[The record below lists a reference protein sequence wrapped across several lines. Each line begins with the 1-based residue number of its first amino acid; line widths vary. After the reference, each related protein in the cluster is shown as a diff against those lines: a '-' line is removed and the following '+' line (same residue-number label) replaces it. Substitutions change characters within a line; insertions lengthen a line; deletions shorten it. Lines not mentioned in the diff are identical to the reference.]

1 MSKIKVGII
10 GANGYGGGEAAR
22 LLSSHPEIELMGF
35 SSRQFEGQPF
45 NKCWSNSTLETVFED
60 LDTVLGKS
68 DFILLAL
75 PNGLAMDLV
84 PKVLAAGKKVIDF
97 SGDFRL
103 PAAEYERWYGKT
115 HTNPAFIAQAAYG
128 LPELERDRIQNSSLV
143 ANPGCFV
150 TAAAIAM
157 MPLAQAGLISGGVI
171 VDGVTGISGGGR
183 NSEAYSFAE
192 ANENVKAYKVAGTH
206 QHTPEMEANLERAGQ
221 KGIVTFTPRVAPFTR
236 GILVNCYVTPSEST
250 TQLDLE
256 ALYQDAF
263 LHEPFVHFSSEL
275 PTPKAVAGSNRCDVS
290 VKFDARANRII
301 AFGAIDNLIKGM
313 AGEAV
318 QNMNLM
324 LGLPEDM
331 GLPKWGIWP

>member
-1 MSKIKVGII
+1 VSKIKVGII
-10 GANGYGGGEAAR
+10 GANGYGGGEASR
-22 LLSSHPEIELMGF
+22 LLSSHPEVELVGF

-60 LDTVLGKS
+60 LDTVIGKS
-68 DFILLAL
+68 DFIFLAL
-75 PNGLAMDLV
+75 PNGLAMDLM
-84 PKVLAAGKKVIDF
+84 PKVLASGKKVIDF

-115 HTNPAFIAQAAYG
+115 HSNPDLIAHAAYG
-128 LPELERDRIQNSSLV
+128 LPELTRDQIKGSSLT

-150 TAAAIAM
+150 TAAAIAL
-157 MPLAQAGLISGGVI
+157 MPLAQAGLISGSVI

-183 NSEAYSFAE
+183 NSEAFSFAE

-221 KGIVTFTPRVAPFTR
+221 KSIVTFTPRVAPFTR
-236 GILVNCYVTPSEST
+236 GILVNCYVTPSETT
-250 TQLDLE
+250 TQAELE
-256 ALYQDAF
+256 ALYQDTFA
-263 LHEPFVHFSSEL
+263 HEPFVHCSSDL
-275 PTPKAVAGSNRCDVS
+275 PTPKAVAGSNRCDVA
-290 VKFDARANRII
+290 VKFDARANRIV
-301 AFGAIDNLIKGM
+301 AFAAIDNLVKGM
-313 AGEAV
+313 AGEAI

-331 GLPKWGIWP
+331 GLPKWGIYP

>member
-1 MSKIKVGII
+1 MTKVGII
-10 GANGYGGGEAAR
+10 GANGYGGGEASR
-22 LLSSHPEIELMGF
+22 ILSNHPGVELVGF

-45 NKCWSNSTLETVFED
+45 NKVWSNSTLETVFED

-84 PKVLAAGKKVIDF
+84 PKVVAAGKKVIDF

-115 HTNPAFIAQAAYG
+115 HTSPDLIAQAAYG
-128 LPELERDRIQNSSLV
+128 LPELERERIKGSSLT

-150 TAAAIAM
+150 TAASIAL
-157 MPLAQAGLISGGVI
+157 MPLAKAGLISGSVI
-171 VDGVTGISGGGR
+171 VDGITGISGGGR
-183 NSEAYSFAE
+183 NSEHYSFAE

-221 KGIVTFTPRVAPFTR
+221 KTVVTFTPRVAPFTR
-236 GILVNCYVTPSEST
+236 GILVNCYVTPSRDT
-250 TQLDLE
+250 TQAQLE

-263 LHEPFVHFSSEL
+263 LLEPFVHFSSDL

-290 VKFDARANRII
+290 VKYDARARRII
-301 AFGAIDNLIKGM
+301 AFGAIDNLMKGM

-331 GLPKWGIWP
+331 GLSKWGIWP